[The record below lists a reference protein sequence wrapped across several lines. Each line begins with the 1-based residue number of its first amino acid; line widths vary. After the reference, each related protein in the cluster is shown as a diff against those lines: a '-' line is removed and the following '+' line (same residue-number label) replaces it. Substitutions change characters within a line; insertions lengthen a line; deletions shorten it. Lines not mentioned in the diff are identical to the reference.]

1 MPSMA
6 RMPPGYSTET
16 SRSSRTGSA
25 ASDMVQGQRELGEA
39 VLHLEEIC
47 HLEGLVREGQPLD
60 RVQPDERGIRLARD
74 RLGNRGVREG
84 FIPDVAEV
92 VGVHRVD
99 YVLNLRRGRVL
110 FERSCDRDLG
120 EVVLLR
126 EVGES
131 LVERDEESGGGLG
144 R

>member
-47 HLEGLVREGQPLD
+47 HPEGLVRDGQSLD
-60 RVQPDERGIRLARD
+60 RVQPDERGVRLARD
-74 RLGNRGVREG
+74 RLRHRAVREG
-84 FIPDVAEV
+84 FIRDVAEL
-92 VGVHRVD
+92 VGV
-99 YVLNLRRGRVL
+99 RRGAHLR
-110 FERSCDRDLG
+110 DR
-120 EVVLLR
+120 R
-126 EVGES
+126 
-131 LVERDEESGGGLG
+131 R
-144 R
+144 